1 MSTAVLIGAPVVSS
15 PRRAAGG
22 ISRLAR
28 LVLADVRD
36 RTRRPGYLV
45 SLLVMLWLG
54 QHMLPPN
61 GAAYR
66 TFTLDDV
73 YRPVYNA
80 AWVGTVTAM
89 LTGVWFV
96 FFGFYLVKGS
106 VERDRRTGVGQVLAA
121 TRMSSL
127 VYLFAR
133 ALGNLLVFATQ
144 AAAVALAAL
153 VQQQLLGEDRRV
165 DLAATLLPFLT
176 ITTPLAVFAAAAAVL
191 FDCVRWLR
199 GGFGNVVW
207 FFVLPALMA
216 STRVDDP
223 RGTVWSDVTGSRVVV
238 EDVRRVMINLHPDA
252 ATRPASVSMGANFS
266 AKFRDQ
272 KAVTFEWPG
281 MRWNARSLASRL
293 PWMLLSVLVVFAA
306 AIPFDRFA
314 AAPRPAAERARWPW
328 SPMRAPRGRTPAR
341 VLSPAALTVAPQGFR
356 MFGVVRAELALL
368 LKEQSGWWYVVL
380 AGLLI
385 AECLVPLASV
395 RTVVLPIVSF
405 WPALVWSALGSREQR
420 HATGGVLFSCP
431 QPAVRLLPAAWL
443 AGALVMLIAG
453 APALVRL
460 AWVGETGPALGWL
473 LGAAFVPALALASGV
488 WTGSA
493 KLFEVL
499 YLSLWYVG
507 PMHKL
512 AELDYTVA
520 TTARSPVLWLVYGG
534 ASLVLFMAAW
544 LGRSRQMRR

>member
-1 MSTAVLIGAPVVSS
+1 
-15 PRRAAGG
+15 
-22 ISRLAR
+22 
-28 LVLADVRD
+28 
-36 RTRRPGYLV
+36 
-45 SLLVMLWLG
+45 
-54 QHMLPPN
+54 
-61 GAAYR
+61 
-66 TFTLDDV
+66 
-73 YRPVYNA
+73 
-80 AWVGTVTAM
+80 
-89 LTGVWFV
+89 
-96 FFGFYLVKGS
+96 
-106 VERDRRTGVGQVLAA
+106 
-121 TRMSSL
+121 
-127 VYLFAR
+127 
-133 ALGNLLVFATQ
+133 
-144 AAAVALAAL
+144 
-153 VQQQLLGEDRRV
+153 
-165 DLAATLLPFLT
+165 
-176 ITTPLAVFAAAAAVL
+176 
-191 FDCVRWLR
+191 
-199 GGFGNVVW
+199 
-207 FFVLPALMA
+207 
-216 STRVDDP
+216 
-223 RGTVWSDVTGSRVVV
+223 
-238 EDVRRVMINLHPDA
+238 
-252 ATRPASVSMGANFS
+252 
-266 AKFRDQ
+266 
-272 KAVTFEWPG
+272 
-281 MRWNARSLASRL
+281 
-293 PWMLLSVLVVFAA
+293 
-306 AIPFDRFA
+306 
-314 AAPRPAAERARWPW
+314 
-328 SPMRAPRGRTPAR
+328 
-341 VLSPAALTVAPQGFR
+341 

-460 AWVGETGPALGWL
+460 TWVGETGPALGWL

-512 AELDYTVA
+512 AELDYTGA

-534 ASLVLFMAAW
+534 ASLVLFMVAW